1 MPNFSFALD
10 GKADMMSL
18 NPLEMTNFE
27 MAGTILG
34 VAGVIL
40 TIVLSRRAAA
50 KTQRPHEFQARET
63 DDGAID

>member
-27 MAGTILG
+27 MAGAIAGL
-34 VAGVIL
+34 VGVIL

-50 KTQRPHEFQARET
+50 KTQRPHEFPAREM
-63 DDGAID
+63 DDSAFD